1 MEAGQGLLPQ
11 ADRVMDGWERTPPV
25 RDAAPV
31 EEYTSRSGLPADD
44 ARKRIWRETVNE
56 WEREQLGDDQRT
68 ALDEAERPLSQAA
81 TIMVVAV
88 TGGTSY

>member
-1 MEAGQGLLPQ
+1 M
-11 ADRVMDGWERTPPV
+11 
-25 RDAAPV
+25 
-31 EEYTSRSGLPADD
+31 
-44 ARKRIWRETVNE
+44 NE